1 MMELTIT
8 RCGQFI
14 FRANSRTD
22 CFKCVTFVT
31 ENSDHVAV
39 ITQGFNALYVAT
51 GVTPEPGQ
59 PPPQLCVRCM
69 DIYALK
75 RKENHK
81 ETNTNID
88 VNVSVVTIVLC
99 KANYFF

>member
-51 GVTPEPGQ
+51 GVTLEPGQ
-59 PPPQLCVRCM
+59 PPPHLCV
-69 DIYALK
+69 L
-75 RKENHK
+75 
-81 ETNTNID
+81 
-88 VNVSVVTIVLC
+88 S
-99 KANYFF
+99 